1 MLAHDSGK
9 MDRTM
14 GETACPSMSAFDPAT
29 EMKLTIEQA
38 TDLAVAALNRNGL
51 AHEHARQVADHL
63 VESALCGHEFSSLPR
78 VLAIVGELRA
88 KTAAPTAIEVVRE
101 HGAFAHIDGGDNIG
115 YVVSLLAVDKAVE
128 IARRQGV
135 AVVTA
140 DNTWFSGRC
149 AYYVE
154 RAARQGLVALH
165 TTNTTARVAPFGG
178 ADRIMGTN
186 PFAIAFPCEPDPVV
200 MDIGTSAIT
209 WGDVVL
215 AQTKGEPLPASVAV
229 DPAGHTTRDPQA
241 ALDGAFMPWGGQRG
255 SALSLAVQLLGIL
268 AGSAP
273 VIADTAGYGLFFVV
287 IDPERIAPRGNF
299 QAQVAELRR
308 IVTTSRALA
317 GNARVQMPGDGS
329 QSRRQQAL
337 RERFIMVD
345 DTVHARLVELARS

>member
-1 MLAHDSGK
+1 
-9 MDRTM
+9 
-14 GETACPSMSAFDPAT
+14 
-29 EMKLTIEQA
+29 MKLTLEQA

-51 AHEHARQVADHL
+51 SPEHARQVADHL

-88 KTAAPTAIEVVRE
+88 KTAVPTPIEVVRE
-101 HGAFAHIDGGDNIG
+101 DGAFAHIDGGDNIG
-115 YVVSLLAVDKAVE
+115 YVVSLHAVDKAVE

-140 DNTWFSGRC
+140 ANTWFSGRC

-154 RAARQGLVALH
+154 RAARHGLIALH

-200 MDIGTSAIT
+200 IDIGTSAIT

-215 AQTKGEPLPASVAV
+215 AQTKGEPLPCAVAV
-229 DPAGHTTRDPQA
+229 DPAGHMTRDPQA

-273 VIADTAGYGLFFVV
+273 VIHDTAGYGLFFVV
-287 IDPERIAPRGNF
+287 IDPERIAPRGSF

-308 IVTTSRALA
+308 TVTASRALA
-317 GNARVQMPGDGS
+317 SNARVQMPGDGS
-329 QSRRQQAL
+329 QSRRRQAL
-337 RERFIMVD
+337 RDGFITID
-345 DTVHARLVELARS
+345 DKVHARLVELTRS